1 MEKINE
7 QMKQQTNFWQVIAV
21 CLTICVP
28 ISIGLIKQGK
38 EVAALRTDVTNIQLE
53 RFNDKMQAD
62 KKFDKM
68 DAKMDLIQNDTRQ
81 ILIRLE
87 SKADRK

>member
-1 MEKINE
+1 
-7 QMKQQTNFWQVIAV
+7 MKQQTNFWQVIAV
-21 CLTICVP
+21 CLTVCIP
-28 ISIGLIKQGK
+28 ISIGLIRQGQ
-38 EVAALRTDVTNIQLE
+38 EVTRLRTDVTNIQID
-53 RFNDKMQAD
+53 RMNDKMQSD

-87 SKADRK
+87 QKADRK